1 MFWRDI
7 ERVRFIL
14 SVQEGVF
21 RRGIEEGTIHIQEG
35 CVGCPGGMFRGVFR
49 RGVLE
54 GILRGYGSYSG
65 GVFRGCSGGVFRG
78 Y

>member
-1 MFWRDI
+1 MRGYGLCRMSRRD
-7 ERVRFIL
+7 
-14 SVQEGVF
+14 VQG
-21 RRGIEEGTIHIQEG
+21 
-35 CVGCPGGMFRGVFR
+35 GVFR